1 MSHIGER
8 IRQLRKLMKWNQK
21 TFASILGISQSHLS
35 SLEAGISSPSETLLL
50 LVCKEFDVNMSW
62 LTDGQGPMTEPGK
75 ALSTQELK
83 EIEELVQGI
92 EFDAVAKYA
101 EMFLMNHRMM
111 ARALVKALNKGKK
124 LNPELCS
131 FFLVG
136 LLEEVLGLR
145 EEEPFISVQKML
157 QKWKPH
163 ASAGK
168 ESSSDQ
174 P

>member
-1 MSHIGER
+1 MSQIGER
-8 IRQLRKLMKWNQK
+8 IKQLRKLMKSNQK

-50 LVCKEFDVNMSW
+50 LLCKEFDINMRW
-62 LTDGQGPMTEPGK
+62 LTDGQGPMTEPVK
-75 ALSTQELK
+75 ALSAQELK

-92 EFDAVAKYA
+92 EFDTVAKYA
-101 EMFLMNHRMM
+101 EMFLMNHRMV
-111 ARALVKALNKGKK
+111 ARPLVKALNKGKK

-163 ASAGK
+163 VSAGK
-168 ESSSDQ
+168 ESSAEQ